1 MLWLVTLCRWARW
14 SPAHH
19 ARLWHLEALGVWND
33 LEGEGFSLSVWL
45 PSHQLGHMGCFSLLK
60 RPGSSGQDSA
70 SEHQSL
76 KQGSGVRTRKPGGFK
91 TTQNNCF
98 SFLIA
103 VRGGEEKNLG
113 VRDMWTE
120 VSWEILHAPWCYNPF
135 LLLRKRILG
144 ETRSLWVLVY
154 KTTLFQLKIMTPF
167 KFGREWAKETDHQR
181 TGPLSPLNEFA
192 QKKLWKG
199 ERALGWWATFPRS

>member
-1 MLWLVTLCRWARW
+1 MIGNPLQVSPVKPCPPRSAVTPGGPWGVERPGRR
-14 SPAHH
+14 
-19 ARLWHLEALGVWND
+19 RLQPL
-33 LEGEGFSLSVWL
+33 VWL

-144 ETRSLWVLVY
+144 ETRSL
-154 KTTLFQLKIMTPF
+154 
-167 KFGREWAKETDHQR
+167 
-181 TGPLSPLNEFA
+181 
-192 QKKLWKG
+192 
-199 ERALGWWATFPRS
+199 